1 MAEIIATGNLGADA
15 ELRTIPSG
23 RSVLNFRI
31 GDSKSKKND
40 QGGWDKI
47 AENWFNVA
55 IWGELAEF
63 YVGKLT
69 KGTRV
74 QITGEFYQR
83 EYDKNDGS
91 GKGVSLDVT
100 AWGVRIIP
108 KRDNSN
114 GGGGF
119 NAQPQQA
126 PQQSVPQRPA
136 GGSPGFHNPAP
147 QGGNDP
153 WSTGSNQSQGNGGG
167 WGDPNQP
174 PAY

>member
-1 MAEIIATGNLGADA
+1 MAEIVATGNLGADA
-15 ELRTIPSG
+15 ELRTTPSG

-40 QGGWDKI
+40 QGGWDKV

-63 YVGKLT
+63 YAGKLT

-114 GGGGF
+114 GNGGF
-119 NAQPQQA
+119 NAQPQQSA
-126 PQQSVPQRPA
+126 PQPQQGWNAPA
-136 GGSPGFHNPAP
+136 A
-147 QGGNDP
+147 DP
-153 WSTGSNQSQGNGGG
+153 WSTGGNQPQGNGGG
-167 WGDPNQP
+167 WGSASNNE
-174 PAY
+174 PAF

>member
-15 ELRTIPSG
+15 ELRTTPSG

-40 QGGWDKI
+40 QGGWDKT

-63 YVGKLT
+63 YAKQLT

-108 KRDNSN
+108 KRDNSGGTQSQPPQQSNFQPPVQQATPQPN
-114 GGGGF
+114 GGGQWAGQPAADPWGP
-119 NAQPQQA
+119 AQPQ
-126 PQQSVPQRPA
+126 
-136 GGSPGFHNPAP
+136 GN
-147 QGGNDP
+147 QGGWD
-153 WSTGSNQSQGNGGG
+153 QGTA
-167 WGDPNQP
+167 PF
-174 PAY
+174 

>member
-1 MAEIIATGNLGADA
+1 MAEIVATGNLGADA
-15 ELRTIPSG
+15 ELRSTPSG

-40 QGGWDKI
+40 QGGWDKV

-63 YVGKLT
+63 YAKHLT

-114 GGGGF
+114 GGGF
-119 NAQPQQA
+119 SAQPQQSA
-126 PQQSVPQRPA
+126 PQQSQPQQGWNAPA
-136 GGSPGFHNPAP
+136 A
-147 QGGNDP
+147 DP
-153 WSTGSNQSQGNGGG
+153 WSSGGNNGGNGGG
-167 WGDPNQP
+167 WDQGTAPF
-174 PAY
+174 

>member
-1 MAEIIATGNLGADA
+1 MAEIIATGNLAADA
-15 ELRTIPSG
+15 ELRTTQSG

-31 GDSKSKKND
+31 GDSKSRKND

-63 YVGKLT
+63 YAKQLT

-74 QITGEFYQR
+74 TVTGEFYQR

-108 KRDNSN
+108 KRDSN
-114 GGGGF
+114 GGGYSNSNPNTNSNNGGSNQQQQGW
-119 NAQPQQA
+119 NA
-126 PQQSVPQRPA
+126 PA
-136 GGSPGFHNPAP
+136 G
-147 QGGNDP
+147 DP
-153 WSTGSNQSQGNGGG
+153 WSTGGNGGG
-167 WGDPNQP
+167 WGNPDQSE
-174 PAY
+174 ATF

>member
-1 MAEIIATGNLGADA
+1 MAEIVATGNLGADA
-15 ELRTIPSG
+15 ELRTTPSG

-40 QGGWDKI
+40 QGGWDKT

-63 YVGKLT
+63 YAKQLT

-108 KRDNSN
+108 KRDNNN

-119 NAQPQQA
+119 NAQPQQS
-126 PQQSVPQRPA
+126 PQQS
-136 GGSPGFHNPAP
+136 AP
-147 QGGNDP
+147 QPQQGGWNAPAADP
-153 WSTGSNQSQGNGGG
+153 WSTGSNQPQGNGGG
-167 WGDPNQP
+167 WGNQQP
-174 PAY
+174 GNNEPAF

>member
-1 MAEIIATGNLGADA
+1 MAEIVATGNLGADA

-40 QGGWDKI
+40 QGGWDKT

-63 YVGKLT
+63 YAGKLT

-114 GGGGF
+114 GGGF
-119 NAQPQQA
+119 NAQPQQS
-126 PQQSVPQRPA
+126 PQQS
-136 GGSPGFHNPAP
+136 AP
-147 QGGNDP
+147 QPQQGWNAPAADP
-153 WSTGSNQSQGNGGG
+153 WSTGGNSQPQGNGGG
-167 WGDPNQP
+167 WGSPSNDK
-174 PAY
+174 PAF

>member
-1 MAEIIATGNLGADA
+1 MADIIFTGNLGADA
-15 ELRTIPSG
+15 ELRTTQSG

-31 GDSKSKKND
+31 GDSKSKKNGE
-40 QGGWDKI
+40 QWETV
-47 AENWFNVA
+47 AQNWFNVA

-63 YVGKLT
+63 YAKQLT

-108 KRDNSN
+108 KRDNNSN
-114 GGGGF
+114 GGGF
-119 NAQPQQA
+119 QQAAQQSAPPQQQQQGWNA
-126 PQQSVPQRPA
+126 PQS
-136 GGSPGFHNPAP
+136 
-147 QGGNDP
+147 DP
-153 WSTGSNQSQGNGGG
+153 WSTGGNNGGNGG
-167 WGDPNQP
+167 WGNPSNDE
-174 PAY
+174 PAF

>member
-1 MAEIIATGNLGADA
+1 MAEIVATGNLGADA
-15 ELRTIPSG
+15 ELRTTQSG

-40 QGGWDKI
+40 QGGWDKT

-63 YVGKLT
+63 YAGKLT

-108 KRDNSN
+108 KRDNN
-114 GGGGF
+114 NGGGF
-119 NAQPQQA
+119 NAQPQQSPQQSA
-126 PQQSVPQRPA
+126 PQQSQPQQSWNAPA
-136 GGSPGFHNPAP
+136 A
-147 QGGNDP
+147 DP
-153 WSTGSNQSQGNGGG
+153 WSTGSNQPQGNGGG
-167 WGDPNQP
+167 WGNPQP
-174 PAY
+174 GNNEPAF